1 MSLRPRARAARS
13 GAAAIATA
21 LESNHRL
28 RTLEMRLNRVGD
40 AGAASFAALMPKNVP
55 LSTLDLISNGITD
68 TGDGQ
73 PASLP
78 ASPSLPHS

>member
-1 MSLRPRARAARS
+1 
-13 GAAAIATA
+13 
-21 LESNHRL
+21 
-28 RTLEMRLNRVGD
+28 MRLNRVGD
-40 AGAASFAALMPKNVP
+40 SGAASFAALMPKNVP

>member
-1 MSLRPRARAARS
+1 
-13 GAAAIATA
+13 
-21 LESNHRL
+21 
-28 RTLEMRLNRVGD
+28 MRLNRVGD

-55 LSTLDLISNGITD
+55 LSTLDLISNGISD

-78 ASPSLPHS
+78 ACQPLPQS

>member
-1 MSLRPRARAARS
+1 
-13 GAAAIATA
+13 
-21 LESNHRL
+21 
-28 RTLEMRLNRVGD
+28 MRLNRVGD

-73 PASLP
+73 PTCLP
-78 ASPSLPHS
+78 ACHPLPRS